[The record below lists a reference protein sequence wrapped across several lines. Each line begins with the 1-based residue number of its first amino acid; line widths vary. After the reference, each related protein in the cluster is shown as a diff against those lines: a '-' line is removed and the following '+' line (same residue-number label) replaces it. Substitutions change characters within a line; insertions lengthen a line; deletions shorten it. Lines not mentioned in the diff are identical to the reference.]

1 MGLSPW
7 THLKRLSKS
16 FGASKWKLFDGVT
29 IKQCWDST
37 IPLLYVLMIQPCIHK
52 GEICVFLS
60 LQYSICTL
68 ESSDCSCGALQ
79 LILLSKLAVKRS
91 LPPGSNV
98 HGCYS
103 NVRRT
108 CKGRI
113 CSYQPETIRLSVYIV
128 IRHQYFSMERIIK
141 GMPPLWIWLIMNSDW
156 AGLYLS
162 LHQTF
167 LFWLGCVKDK
177 LKRLQSSTDNLCIPT
192 VVLQSLLKPM

>member
-1 MGLSPW
+1 MNKHQKSSWVCQQHLSEAVTNPSLCVHLTIQWLPSLAVVALAQMTGLSPW

-16 FGASKWKLFDGVT
+16 FGARKWKLFDGVT

-37 IPLLYVLMIQPCIHK
+37 IPHVMIQPCIHK

-60 LQYSICTL
+60 LRYSICTL

-79 LILLSKLAVKRS
+79 LILLSVLAVKRS

-98 HGCYS
+98 HRCYS

-141 GMPPLWIWLIMNSDW
+141 GHLSRSDW
-156 AGLYLS
+156 
-162 LHQTF
+162 
-167 LFWLGCVKDK
+167 
-177 LKRLQSSTDNLCIPT
+177 
-192 VVLQSLLKPM
+192 